1 MKRFFAKRLAILT
14 LSEDDIAVLDMI
26 KNLDLRLIEN
36 VLMEEELHYL
46 SEYFTG
52 GSNKITRI

>member
-1 MKRFFAKRLAILT
+1 MKLFFAKHLAILT
-14 LSEDDIAVLDMI
+14 LFEDDIAVLDMI

-46 SEYFTG
+46 SKYFTE
-52 GSNKITRI
+52 GSNKCEQ